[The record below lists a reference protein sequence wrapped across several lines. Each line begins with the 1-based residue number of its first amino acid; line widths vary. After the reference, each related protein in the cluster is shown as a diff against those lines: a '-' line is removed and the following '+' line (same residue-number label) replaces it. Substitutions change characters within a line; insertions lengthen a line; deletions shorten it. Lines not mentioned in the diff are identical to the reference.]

1 VECKRKVGMTMNNR
15 SKRII
20 NILLV
25 VFMLVSNFIN
35 STYAADFMFAD
46 SEGHWAEEAIN
57 SLAEKGIIQG
67 YPDGLSHP
75 DDIITR
81 GEFSAIV
88 ARAMKLEQEDTKT
101 INTVFEDIVGH
112 FAQNEI
118 NELVDAGIILEK
130 DYGKKY
136 FPDEPITR
144 MEIIKMLVRAIVKVD
159 HDKNCLC
166 DTGFLDDDLLTK
178 EEHEYICDGKNY
190 NIISGYPDGT
200 IRPYGK
206 STRAEAF
213 VMIYNQ
219 ERVKDK
225 IEQEES
231 IDSSSRSVPAPEFSF
246 TLPQTAYVGEKIKI
260 EPFSRNVKTVAWTVS
275 QNGVQVE
282 PSSVLEGELK
292 SDGGFIKI
300 KSIGSYTFT
309 ATAINSRG
317 KQAKHEQTISIYPV
331 VSAKFNLPETAHTDT
346 SVAVDIY
353 TENLGGNSVAWS
365 LKKDDKEIEIETA
378 LTGELTSS
386 GGIVQFKANGVYELT
401 AIIKDELGKVITASD
416 TITIY
421 PVAEVKMEI
430 AEITHTDNP
439 IILKTETKKADDIE
453 IQWSFARNGEAV
465 NINDFIEGN
474 ISVGDSNIRF
484 KEKGVYNLTAS
495 VTDKTGRAFTDNVS
509 ITVYPVGSAGFYL
522 PEILHT
528 DDTVK
533 VEATFGEIG
542 NHIAEWSLIKNGNE
556 VTLSDFVIG
565 KLSNNGGS
573 VRFTHKGEYI
583 LKASFTDDGGRTYT
597 YEQAFM
603 VYPVP
608 TISYILPEYAHTD
621 SDINVKVNSTELNGL
636 TIEWL
641 IDNTFGFQDWSTY
654 VNNNL
659 KSDGGTIRFK
669 RAGIY
674 ELVARI
680 TDETGRVFLFE
691 VGGKIEV
698 LPVLNIGF
706 ELPNLAYTDSIID
719 LRTHGNNNVLPI
731 EWSITKDGEVI
742 SLSKAISGNL
752 NAHGGKITFLE
763 DGNYVL
769 TATMTDYL
777 KRSYSHSQEIT
788 VKPVVQYSFTMP
800 ESIHYGKDFE
810 LKTTSLNLGENHV
823 EWTLEKLGEVSVFNG
838 ELTNS
843 GGKISI
849 RDTGEFVLIATI
861 TDNAGRVFTYNDKI
875 TITNTAPT
883 VIITATPTRTVKDG
897 KFLVNVNAIA
907 TDADGDPTTL
917 EYEGTTADSYYE
929 VGTHTILVRVKD
941 IAGGYSPWVERS
953 FTIVNSAPTVT
964 LTATPTRT
972 VKDGKFLVNV
982 NATATDADGDST
994 TLEYEGTTADSYYEV
1009 GTHTIRVRAKDI
1021 AGAYSSWVEKS
1032 FTIENSAPT
1041 VTITATLTRTVKDG
1055 RFLVN
1060 VRATATDSEGD
1071 PTALE
1076 YGGTTAD
1083 SYYAVGTHTIR
1094 VRAKD
1099 IAEAYSTWVEKS
1111 FTIENSAPTAPVI
1124 SRTPNG
1130 NSVAPGTKVTITA
1143 KSIDADNDPIT
1154 YIWEGR
1160 NAETQEYPL
1169 GKNVVRVKAV
1179 DSAGAES
1186 PWAAIVFFV
1195 ADSNGS
1201 GGMTLTGPDSV
1212 ISENGLDGATITEYT
1227 FTVPPVS
1234 GHSGSDYG
1242 RVKGYNILTKKWDQ
1256 LDYGTTN
1263 NGITFSKN
1271 LSAGV
1276 YSKLEFYY
1284 YTNHSCMYNKS
1295 NITYSVNYHFE

>member
-1 VECKRKVGMTMNNR
+1 MNNR

-25 VFMLVSNFIN
+25 VLMLVSNFIN
-35 STYAADFMFAD
+35 STYAADFMFDD

-57 SLAEKGIIQG
+57 SLAEKGIIHG

-112 FAQNEI
+112 FAQKEI

-144 MEIIKMLVRAIVKVD
+144 MEIIKMLVRAIVKVE

-178 EEHEYICDGKNY
+178 EEREYICDGKNY
-190 NIISGYPDGT
+190 NIISGYQDGT

-219 ERVKDK
+219 EGVKDK
-225 IEQEES
+225 IEKEEL
-231 IDSSSRSVPAPEFSF
+231 IDSSSRSVPAPEFTF
-246 TLPQTAYVGEKIKI
+246 TLPQTAYVGEEIKIK
-260 EPFSRNVKTVAWTVS
+260 PFSRYVKTVVWTVS

-282 PSSVLEGELK
+282 PFSVLEGELK
-292 SDGGFIKI
+292 ADGGFIKI

-309 ATAINSRG
+309 ATAINIRG
-317 KQAKHEQTISIYPV
+317 KQVKHQQTISIYPV

-346 SVAVDIY
+346 SVAVDLY

-365 LKKDDKEIEIETA
+365 LKEDDKEIEIETA

-453 IQWSFARNGEAV
+453 TQWSLLRNGEAV

-474 ISVGDSNIRF
+474 ISVGDSNIFF

-522 PEILHT
+522 PEIFHT

-533 VEATFGEIG
+533 VEAAFKEIG
-542 NHIAEWSLIKNGNE
+542 SQTAEWSLIKNGNK
-556 VTLSDFVIG
+556 VTLSDFLIG
-565 KLSNNGGS
+565 KLSNDGGS

-583 LKASFTDDGGRTYT
+583 LKVSFTDGGGRTYT
-597 YEQAFM
+597 YEQAFK

-608 TISYILPEYAHTD
+608 IISYTTPEYAHTD
-621 SDINVKVNSTELNGL
+621 SDIAVKVNSIEPNDL

-654 VNNNL
+654 VDNNL
-659 KSDGGTIRFK
+659 KNDGGTIRFK

-674 ELVARI
+674 ELVARV

-691 VGGKIEV
+691 AGGKTEV
-698 LPVLNIGF
+698 FPVLNIGF

-731 EWSITKDGEVI
+731 EWSITKDSEPI
-742 SLSKAISGNL
+742 SLSNAISGNL
-752 NAHGGKITFLE
+752 NAHGGKVTFIE

-788 VKPVVQYSFTMP
+788 VKPVVQYNFTMP
-800 ESIHYGKDFE
+800 ESIHYGTEFE
-810 LKTTSLNLGENHV
+810 LKTTSLNIGENKV
-823 EWTLEKLGEVSVFNG
+823 KWTLEKLGEVSVFDG
-838 ELTNS
+838 KLTNN

-875 TITNTAPT
+875 TVTNTAP
-883 VIITATPTRTVKDG
+883 I
-897 KFLVNVNAIA
+897 
-907 TDADGDPTTL
+907 
-917 EYEGTTADSYYE
+917 
-929 VGTHTILVRVKD
+929 
-941 IAGGYSPWVERS
+941 
-953 FTIVNSAPTVT
+953 VT
-964 LTATPTRT
+964 LTTTPTRT

-982 NATATDADGDST
+982 NATATDADGDPT
-994 TLEYEGTTADSYYEV
+994 TLEYEGTTADSYYGV
-1009 GTHTIRVRAKDI
+1009 GTHTIRVRAKDE
-1021 AGAYSSWVEKS
+1021 AGDYSPWVERN
-1032 FTIENSAPT
+1032 FIIENSAPT
-1041 VTITATLTRTVKDG
+1041 VTITATPTRTVKDG
-1055 RFLVN
+1055 KFLVD
-1060 VRATATDSEGD
+1060 VKTTATDADGD
-1071 PTALE
+1071 PTTLE
-1076 YGGTTAD
+1076 YEGTTAD
-1083 SYYAVGTHTIR
+1083 SYYGVGTHTIR

-1099 IAEAYSTWVEKS
+1099 EAGDYSSWIEKS
-1111 FTIENSAPTAPVI
+1111 FTILNSVPTAPVI
-1124 SRTPNG
+1124 SRTPSG

-1143 KSIDADNDPIT
+1143 KSIDADSDPIT

-1160 NAETQEYPL
+1160 NAETQEYSL

-1179 DSAGAES
+1179 DVAGAES

-1212 ISENGLDGATITEYT
+1212 ILENGLDGATITEYT

-1242 RVKGYNILTKKWDQ
+1242 RVKGYNILTKNWDQ

-1271 LSAGV
+1271 LSSGI

-1284 YTNHSCMYNKS
+1284 YTNHTCMYNKS